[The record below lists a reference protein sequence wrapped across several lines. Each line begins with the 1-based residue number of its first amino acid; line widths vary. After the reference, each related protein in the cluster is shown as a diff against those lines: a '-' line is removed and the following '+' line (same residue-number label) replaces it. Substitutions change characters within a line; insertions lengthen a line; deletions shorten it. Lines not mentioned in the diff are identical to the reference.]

1 MEITKN
7 SNKNLSKYKE
17 MLISLFKKSFDYKL
31 NFLEKRTHDHL
42 SLISSTKEITNDIT
56 IWTSKIQAKIASKYK
71 KEKEDSLKKY
81 KKKKLI
87 LKKKINS
94 PKSTLSK
101 GQSFNPNLFFLN
113 IAVGFFI
120 G

>member
-7 SNKNLSKYKE
+7 SNKNLFKYKE

-81 KKKKLI
+81 KKKI
-87 LKKKINS
+87 NIKKKD
-94 PKSTLSK
+94 
-101 GQSFNPNLFFLN
+101 
-113 IAVGFFI
+113 
-120 G
+120 